1 MTKTVIFVMLA
12 GLAVAPASAQK
23 GGKGGS
29 GCTNLAGQLTFAP
42 ESLENN
48 IFVANQIRPDSKGSY
63 PATLFNCPG
72 GSGGIAATLGSGRTL
87 TRDFSNI
94 LASPD
99 SPPAWHAANP
109 VQTAGGGFSFGY
121 VVAGYDAATGYAP
134 PYPHASCWENG
145 KDPNLDGCTFTT
157 GAGSNFTASDKK
169 TYSLRWRNPNADTI
183 SSNPQTDYDVTLDS
197 LLNEI
202 YPLALVQV
210 EFVPAPSNRAL
221 DKWIIEPVAD
231 ASGRFVSSI
240 FISEKGSIQ
249 RKGYYDMN
257 FQVTVTR

>member
-1 MTKTVIFVMLA
+1 MGKAVIFMMVA
-12 GLAVAPASAQK
+12 GLAAAPASAQK

-29 GCTNLAGQLTFAP
+29 GCTNLAGQLTFAT
-42 ESLENN
+42 ESLENGV
-48 IFVANQIRPDSKGSY
+48 FVTNQILPDGKGSY

-72 GSGGIAATLGSGRTL
+72 ESGGIAATLGSGRTL
-87 TRDFSNI
+87 TRDFSKV

-99 SPPAWHAANP
+99 SLPAWQAANP
-109 VQTAGGGFSFGY
+109 VQTGGGGFSFGY
-121 VVAGYDAATGYAP
+121 VVSGYNAATGYAS

-145 KDPNLDGCTFTT
+145 KSPNVDGCTFTT

-183 SSNPQTDYDVTLDS
+183 SSNPQTDYDAALDS
-197 LLNEI
+197 LLNEV
-202 YPLALVQV
+202 YPLALVRV
-210 EFVPAPSNRAL
+210 EFVPGGTNRAL

-240 FISEKGSIQ
+240 FITEKGSIR

>member
-1 MTKTVIFVMLA
+1 MTKTVWIVLVT
-12 GLAVAPASAQK
+12 GLACFPALAQK

-29 GCTNLAGQLTFAP
+29 GCTNLAGQLTFDTV
-42 ESLENN
+42 SLENGG
-48 IFVANQIRPDSKGSY
+48 FVANQILPDGKGSY

-72 GSGGIAATLGSGRTL
+72 ESGGIAATLGTGRTL
-87 TRDFSNI
+87 ARDFSKI
-94 LASPD
+94 LDSPD
-99 SPPAWHAANP
+99 SPPSWWPANP
-109 VQTAGGGFSFGY
+109 VQTGGGGFSSGY
-121 VVAGYDAATGYAP
+121 VVAGYNAATGYAS

-145 KDPNLDGCTFTT
+145 KNPNVDGCTFTT

-169 TYSLRWRNPNADTI
+169 TYSLRWRNSEADTI
-183 SSNPQTDYDVTLDS
+183 NSNPQTEYDVALDS
-197 LLNEI
+197 LLNEV
-202 YPLALVQV
+202 YPLAPVQV

-221 DKWIIEPVAD
+221 DKWVIEPVAD

-257 FQVTVTR
+257 FRVTVTR

>member
-1 MTKTVIFVMLA
+1 MTKTVIFLMLA
-12 GLAVAPASAQK
+12 GLAVDPALAQK
-23 GGKGGS
+23 GGKVGS
-29 GCTNLAGQLTFAP
+29 GCTNLTGHLTFAMM
-42 ESLENN
+42 SWENST
-48 IFVANQIRPDSKGSY
+48 FVDNQILPDGKGSY

-72 GSGGIAATLGSGRTL
+72 ESGGIAATLGSGRTL
-87 TRDFSNI
+87 TRDFSKI

-99 SPPAWHAANP
+99 SPPAWWAANP
-109 VQTAGGGFSFGY
+109 VQTGGGGFSFGY
-121 VVAGYDAATGYAP
+121 VVSGYNAATGYAS

-145 KDPNLDGCTFTT
+145 KNPNLEGCTFTT

-197 LLNEI
+197 LLNEV

-210 EFVPAPSNRAL
+210 EFFPAPSNRAL